1 MMNLP
6 EYIRTTY
13 ENIINLGGDGSVVFT
28 TSASSAMINN
38 YNIISAYTNISK
50 RKNPPVPIS
59 VTSKSTGTGETYTC
73 FKFNA
78 NDMNLNT
85 LNRAIQL
92 NNFGNVQVVEYGST
106 INLEIYL

>member
-6 EYIRTTY
+6 EYIKTTY
-13 ENIINLGGDGSVVFT
+13 ENITSLGGDGSVVFT
-28 TSASSAMINN
+28 TSASSAMINS
-38 YNIISAYTNISK
+38 YNIISTYTNISK

-78 NDMNLNT
+78 SDINLNT

-92 NNFGNVQVVEYGST
+92 IGFGNVQIVEYGST
-106 INLEIYL
+106 LNLEIYL